1 MAVGCEFEDSEMERI
16 VNAPGRSFLGHL
28 APSIIPHYPYR
39 DPEQFL
45 QDFER
50 EYNPSEQA
58 DHWFV
63 LTGVTQRVFDEHFSE
78 PESGPFSRG
87 RAFDPHLQRLLIV
100 MPESRVHADAATA
113 FLKMV
118 DRATRAVGMEYGL
131 DEPGSGSFESATMG
145 IKQPD
150 MAWQPMR
157 IDPSRDNHW
166 PSMVLEVA
174 LSESQAK
181 LQSDIRWWF
190 LAPPPDGI
198 VNIVLTLRINQNKE
212 EIVVDKWEKS
222 TANDRAHLE
231 QRVVVSRI
239 QRAGNVTING
249 APLIIGFEKIFLRP
263 PLTPEEVDLQL
274 DDWKLQFIAERIWRR
289 QWLDAH

>member
-1 MAVGCEFEDSEMERI
+1 
-16 VNAPGRSFLGHL
+16 
-28 APSIIPHYPYR
+28 
-39 DPEQFL
+39 
-45 QDFER
+45 
-50 EYNPSEQA
+50 
-58 DHWFV
+58 
-63 LTGVTQRVFDEHFSE
+63 
-78 PESGPFSRG
+78 
-87 RAFDPHLQRLLIV
+87 
-100 MPESRVHADAATA
+100 
-113 FLKMV
+113 
-118 DRATRAVGMEYGL
+118 MEYGL